1 MDLKQYHQLWQSNNR
16 LLKMAQPAGWW
27 RDAFP
32 LGNGHLGA
40 MPYGRLCEERIL
52 INHERLWYEGIKPE
66 LPDLSDLLPK
76 CRELIEQGDS
86 LAANELY
93 WNCLLYTSPSPRD

>member
-1 MDLKQYHQLWQSNNR
+1 MGDR
-16 LLKMAQPAGWW
+16 PAGWW

-52 INHERLWYEGIKPE
+52 TNHETLWYGGIVPE
-66 LPDLSDLLPK
+66 LPDVTELLPK
-76 CRELIEQGDS
+76 SRELIEQGET

-93 WNCLLYTSPSPRD
+93 